1 MCQDDVSFGPFAG
14 VFLSK
19 AAKNVLLVSCLT
31 FYSQFLEPEENPNED
46 TAAMLEEGGDVDDL
60 VSTHYI
66 PGVVM
71 IDPAEAV
78 STATKPAYHRLASY
92 VCFNF

>member
-1 MCQDDVSFGPFAG
+1 
-14 VFLSK
+14 
-19 AAKNVLLVSCLT
+19 
-31 FYSQFLEPEENPNED
+31 
-46 TAAMLEEGGDVDDL
+46 MLEEGGDVDDL

-78 STATKPAYHRLASY
+78 NTATKPAYHRLASY